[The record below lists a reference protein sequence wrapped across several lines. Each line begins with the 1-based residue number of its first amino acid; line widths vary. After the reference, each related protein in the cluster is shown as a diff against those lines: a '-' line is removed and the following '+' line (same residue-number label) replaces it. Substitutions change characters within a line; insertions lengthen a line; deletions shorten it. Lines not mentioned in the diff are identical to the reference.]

1 MLGNLRLRT
10 KLLSS
15 LLLVTVGL
23 SCATLLVVRSSGE
36 NHARRELVT
45 ATHTS
50 LMTFDVLLHQK
61 QKALAQKADLL
72 ATQEAIKGDG
82 VDGDGLAPAPEVSAD
97 PLESDG
103 SDLIAVA
110 DTPDKIVVLHS
121 KEANFPVADAEK
133 MLARSLQNHSTADWW
148 YVGGALYQVALQP
161 VGQGP
166 GSVIVGREMDY
177 RAVHDMGRISD
188 SEVVFSYGGNVV
200 ASTFLPIT
208 EEEARQALRSASTPA
223 QIRVGGEE
231 FLADSL
237 SLNSG
242 LGPAI
247 RLSVLKSYSEET
259 AFLTELNHL
268 LLALVL
274 IAVIAGAGLA
284 YLISDTF
291 TRPLAGLLRGF
302 QALERGDYT
311 YPLHARG
318 GDEVAH
324 TTRAFDR
331 MRKTLQE
338 NEAQRQQL
346 EEQLRQSQKMEAI
359 GRLAGGVAHDFNN
372 LLTVINGYSE
382 LLLDRIGSR
391 RIPSQRASSRFSKAA
406 RPRRRA
412 DAPAA
417 GVQPQA
423 GAAAARARPERA
435 WSTTSARC
443 CTRLIGE
450 DIECAFLP
458 GARRSA
464 A

>member
-1 MLGNLRLRT
+1 MNQRGVTNTCLGKGRAPRRNLRLRT

-23 SCATLLVVRSSGE
+23 KSRDPPCRAFLGE

-237 SLNSG
+237 LLNSG

-291 TRPLAGLLRGF
+291 TRPLARSGGRRSGAGTRRLRLP
-302 QALERGDYT
+302 ADSS
-311 YPLHARG
+311 G
-318 GDEVAH
+318 G
-324 TTRAFDR
+324 T
-331 MRKTLQE
+331 K
-338 NEAQRQQL
+338 
-346 EEQLRQSQKMEAI
+346 
-359 GRLAGGVAHDFNN
+359 
-372 LLTVINGYSE
+372 
-382 LLLDRIGSR
+382 SR
-391 RIPSQRASSRFSKAA
+391 R
-406 RPRRRA
+406 
-412 DAPAA
+412 
-417 GVQPQA
+417 
-423 GAAAARARPERA
+423 
-435 WSTTSARC
+435 
-443 CTRLIGE
+443 
-450 DIECAFLP
+450 
-458 GARRSA
+458 
-464 A
+464 